1 MAAIPLNKFRTLT
14 HTLTKGAS
22 VGIYTCP
29 AGVSALIIY
38 GNVSNVGGGTSVT
51 SFSVYHSRS
60 SVDTPIIE
68 KAQIPSQDAMSFL
81 DGRLVLETGDI
92 LKIKSEDEDG
102 TQRLIIS
109 ILENAK

>member
-14 HTLTKGAS
+14 HTLTTSS

-29 AGVSALIIY
+29 AGVASLIIY
-38 GNVSNVGGGTSVT
+38 GNVANVGSGTSVT
-51 SFSVYHSRS
+51 SFSVFHSRD

-81 DGRLVLETGDI
+81 DGRLVLETGHI
-92 LKIKSEDEDG
+92 L
-102 TQRLIIS
+102 
-109 ILENAK
+109 

>member
-1 MAAIPLNKFRTLT
+1 MAVIPLNKFKTVT
-14 HTLTKGAS
+14 HTLTTGS

-29 AGVSALIIY
+29 AGVSALVIY
-38 GNVSNVGGGTSVT
+38 GNVANVGTSSSVT
-51 SFSVYHSRS
+51 SFSVYHSRD

-68 KAQIPSQDAMSFL
+68 LGRIPHKDSMSFI

-92 LKIKSEDEDG
+92 LKIKGDFNN
-102 TQRLIIS
+102 TQKCIVS